1 MSRSQRRPSL
11 VPAALAASFA
21 LGLSFF
27 AIAAAYVA
35 LLMLYSAMLKHI
47 VILDVLTIAAASRC
61 ARRGRRSHSRANQ
74 PLAAHLPGMLSLF
87 IALSKRRH
95 EHPSDRLSDRSAAAN
110 PERLPARSDDFG
122 RHRVDPRRLRIY
134 TIGRNDR
141 EVRHRS
147 LNDRVPCGD
156 LSLSLSGRCSSR
168 VAARPMLVMTGLAH
182 LRPLGA
188 LVILI
193 IYR

>member
-47 VILDVLTIAAASRC
+47 VILDVLTIAAGFTLRAAGAAAIHVPISHWLLI
-61 ARRGRRSHSRANQ
+61 ARHAG
-74 PLAAHLPGMLSLF
+74 LF

-95 EHPSDRLSDRSAAAN
+95 ELTLLTTRQIRN
-110 PERLPARSDDFG
+110 PERLHALPARSDDFG
-122 RHRVDPRRLRIY
+122 RHRVDPRRLRVLHDWSK
-134 TIGRNDR
+134 RP
-141 EVRHRS
+141 RS
-147 LNDRVPCGD
+147 SAD
-156 LSLSLSGRCSSR
+156 L
-168 VAARPMLVMTGLAH
+168 
-182 LRPLGA
+182 
-188 LVILI
+188 
-193 IYR
+193 